1 MTSLQELFQKH
12 GISTA
17 EGRAYDAKSR
27 LITQA
32 DAMLR
37 KLAAMTDD
45 SELESTTSSQNW
57 WSNKR
62 MGTQRRVSM
71 RYGGLVVQGSA
82 SMTDDTV
89 SAVKQRIQQYRTI
102 IEESVEDTWKEEE
115 QRRKK

>member
-1 MTSLQELFQKH
+1 MTSLSELFKKH

-32 DAMLR
+32 DTMLR
-37 KLAAMTDD
+37 KLDAMKDN
-45 SELESTTSSQNW
+45 SELESATSSQNW

-82 SMTDDTV
+82 SMTDDTI

-102 IEESVEDTWKEEE
+102 IEESTEDTWTEEE